1 MLGSDCPD
9 GTYQQ
14 NQTPDVGGPWA
25 SARDGHTGQ
34 MWLARCVKT
43 ASVAES
49 HSHAGWRLVMPLV
62 QGKKLSLKE
71 VKSLAR
77 SYVGTRPRAVCPAP
91 GSPMFPPGC
100 AYRRSLI
107 THRGANRGQDASL
120 LPCIAPPLPHPY
132 PHLHP

>member
-1 MLGSDCPD
+1 MLGVTVLMGPI
-9 GTYQQ
+9 QQ
-14 NQTPDVGGPWA
+14 NQTPDAGGPWA

-34 MWLARCVKT
+34 MWFAGCVKT

-62 QGKKLSLKE
+62 QRKKLSLKE

-77 SYVGTRPRAVCPAP
+77 SYVGTRPSAVCPAP

-100 AYRRSLI
+100 AS
-107 THRGANRGQDASL
+107 Q
-120 LPCIAPPLPHPY
+120 
-132 PHLHP
+132 